1 MSTEAGTLQD
11 HIDRFLARI
20 DAAGVELD
28 LEVEGIVDRIAGIN
42 RRIHHALKETL
53 VEYGLTPEDWH
64 VLSRLRLR
72 KDGRGSSP
80 GALAR
85 DLELSSGAM
94 TSRLDR
100 LEEMAMIRRLRD
112 PDDRRG
118 VVVELTEHGRE
129 AWDAA
134 AAIQGRKEAFFAS
147 ALSHE
152 EQVELN
158 ALLRKLMLAFEA
170 REPAKEK

>member
-1 MSTEAGTLQD
+1 
-11 HIDRFLARI
+11 
-20 DAAGVELD
+20 
-28 LEVEGIVDRIAGIN
+28 
-42 RRIHHALKETL
+42 
-53 VEYGLTPEDWH
+53 
-64 VLSRLRLR
+64 
-72 KDGRGSSP
+72 
-80 GALAR
+80 
-85 DLELSSGAM
+85 M

-100 LEEMAMIRRLRD
+100 LEEMALIQRLRD
-112 PDDRRG
+112 TGDRRG

-158 ALLRKLMLAFEA
+158 ALLRKIMLAFEA
-170 REPAKEK
+170 REPAK